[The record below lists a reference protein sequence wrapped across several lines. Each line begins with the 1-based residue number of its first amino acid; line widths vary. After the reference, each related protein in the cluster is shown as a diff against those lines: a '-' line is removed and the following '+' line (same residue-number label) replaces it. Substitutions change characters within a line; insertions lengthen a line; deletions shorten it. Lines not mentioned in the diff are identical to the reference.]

1 VILCIRVFVR
11 TGDNEGFNYGYVM
24 QIYARQ
30 CPCHDQGRQLGG
42 QGSHAKIHFERAAG
56 AYWTVA
62 APPFSFTIVAAHA
75 DGKKLAKR
83 LYLHRAA
90 RKHRGNPRADNDG
103 RRSCRDGFEFP
114 HRFGRVFTRATA
126 LLISIY
132 Q

>member
-1 VILCIRVFVR
+1 VILCIRVVVR

-30 CPCHDQGRQLGG
+30 CLCHAKDDSSQGREVMQKNLSNVRPGCD
-42 QGSHAKIHFERAAG
+42 
-56 AYWTVA
+56 WTVA
-62 APPFSFTIVAAHA
+62 ALPFAFPIVAAHA

-83 LYLHRAA
+83 LYQHRAA
-90 RKHRGNPRADNDG
+90 RKHRGNLSADGDR
-103 RRSCRDGFEFP
+103 RRSCRDVFEFP
-114 HRFGRVFTRATA
+114 HRFGRVFARATA